1 MPTLPTA
8 LIWVAVLLVAAA
20 LALYYLWPRKRPR
33 LYQRPTVDFTPPAGS
48 EDAARIHAE
57 LARKESQREL
67 KQALQSPPP
76 PPAVDPKGLRDRY
89 YWYNEDALRLEHEV
103 VETLNDG
110 TNYTAKRFGSA
121 EKAEAFIKANL
132 ENPQPIGP
140 PKGQFTK
147 IKKV

>member
-1 MPTLPTA
+1 MPNEYLVIGA
-8 LIWVAVLLVAAA
+8 IIAVGLV
-20 LALYYLWPRKRPR
+20 LCIISIWPRKRGEQIVHR
-33 LYQRPTVDFTPPAGS
+33 GRPPVSFEPPKVS
-48 EDAARIHAE
+48 RPAE
-57 LARKESQREL
+57 VQ
-67 KQALQSPPP
+67 PPKP
-76 PPAVDPKGLRDRY
+76 DPKGLRDRY

-110 TNYTAKRFGSA
+110 TNYTARRFGSA

-147 IKKV
+147 LKKV